1 MKKTREEKFKKDK
14 ENLKKNP
21 GKTGMKSTIQEK
33 KEKLIKE
40 EQERKVKQIDEEKE
54 KEKEEADL
62 EEVKKEKMNF
72 FKKGHIIGKEANE
85 IRNKPFKRIKNMKDK
100 DMLSIRKL
108 PFQRLVRDISL
119 NFKPDDPLRYTPQAL
134 LALHVACEDY
144 LVALFEDSYLCA
156 LHANRVTLMKKDL
169 SLARRIRGSYRY

>member
-1 MKKTREEKFKKDK
+1 MKKAKTGKMKNK
-14 ENLKKNP
+14 ENKEKNN
-21 GKTGMKSTIQEK
+21 GKTGIKSMVQEK

-40 EQERKVKQIDEEKE
+40 EEEK
-54 KEKEEADL
+54 KEKKIDKKHKEEVDL
-62 EEVKKEKMNF
+62 EEVKKEKENF

-85 IRNKPFKRIKNMKDK
+85 IRNKPFKRIKNFKNT

-108 PFQRLVRDISL
+108 PFQRLVREISYD
-119 NFKPDDPLRYTPQAL
+119 FSGDEPLRYTPQAL
-134 LALHVACEDY
+134 LALHVASEDY

-169 SLARRIRGSYRY
+169 NLARRIRGNYRF